1 MLSHEEEETLAA
13 MEARLRSE
21 SPDLHALFAS
31 PTPAAE
37 PVVGADQ
44 PMPRPGH
51 RVLRVV
57 AALLAAT
64 AATALVTAAAG
75 PSAGGLIGAM
85 ALPMAGLYGWSLF
98 ACGRHRR

>member
-13 MEARLRSE
+13 MEARLCSE
-21 SPDLHALFAS
+21 SPDLHALFAA
-31 PTPAAE
+31 PAPEAE
-37 PVVGADQ
+37 PVTRPEA
-44 PMPRPGH
+44 PSSTPRH

-98 ACGRHRR
+98 ACGRHRP